1 MRSNGVRISHFLLIC
16 IINLLAL
23 SFKTSENLSAI
34 LTNGF
39 LQAMMAG
46 TIQAL
51 GSWISGT
58 DVLSIRGATLFLSLL
73 VTIQIIGSVI
83 RIVYNLYFHP
93 LSRYP
98 GPKLWAAFDVARTI
112 GRMGGYIDFQIA
124 EEHRK
129 HGEVVR
135 IGVDELSFINPSAW
149 KDIYGHGHAE
159 LRKYFP
165 PNAVNPNQIIAANSS
180 SHFRMRRAM
189 LPAFSEK
196 ALAQQERLVRVYI
209 DLLMKRLSECA
220 QSGNPADMARWYNL
234 TTFDLI
240 ADLCFGKSLDG
251 LETGRSN
258 AWIEKIDK
266 MLRIMPVLMLMT
278 SFPLFMTLFNLVLGR
293 TMQQS
298 RKEHQD
304 YAASLAMSRI
314 QGKEQADRGDF
325 MDFILRSRG
334 EDHEL
339 TDEELVHNADLFMVA
354 GSETTATVL
363 LGVTYYLLQNPNA
376 YKRATEE
383 VRTTFKHA
391 GDINFK
397 EVNARLPY
405 MLACLNEA
413 MRIFPSIPLALLRIT
428 NDGAP
433 TPLAGHSIP
442 AKVRDTQIHIDL
454 NADASRPASAC
465 TNSQPT
471 TRPSTS
477 TTRSPSTQSAG
488 CRRSTTIPLRH
499 FTTTVAMCTSRSLTG
514 DGTASDAIW
523 RFWRCV
529 SSLLYY
535 YGTST

>member
-1 MRSNGVRISHFLLIC
+1 MAGLLQAFVSLVSGID
-16 IINLLAL
+16 IL
-23 SFKTSENLSAI
+23 SF
-34 LTNGF
+34 
-39 LQAMMAG
+39 
-46 TIQAL
+46 
-51 GSWISGT
+51 
-58 DVLSIRGATLFLSLL
+58 RGAASLL
-73 VTIQIIGSVI
+73 GLFVTIKIIRSAA
-83 RIVYNLYFHP
+83 RIIYNLYFHP

-112 GRMGGYIDFQIA
+112 GRMEGYIDFQIA
-124 EEHRK
+124 EEHMK

-165 PNAVNPNQIIAANSS
+165 PNAVNPNQIIAASPSN
-180 SHFRMRRAM
+180 HFRMRRAM

-220 QSGNPADMARWYNL
+220 HSGRPADMARWYNL

-266 MLRIMPVLMLMT
+266 MLRIMPVLMLVT
-278 SFPLFMTLFNLVLGR
+278 SFPLLMTLFNTVLGKK
-293 TMQQS
+293 MQQS

-304 YAASLAMSRI
+304 HAASLAMNRI

-363 LGVTYYLLQNPNA
+363 LGVTYYLLQNPDA

-383 VRTTFKHA
+383 VRAAFLLA
-391 GDINFK
+391 EDINFR

-428 NDGAP
+428 NEGPP
-433 TPLAGHSIP
+433 TPVAGHTIP
-442 AKVRDTQIHIDL
+442 AKVRNTYRCADL
-454 NADASRPASAC
+454 DADAFRPAWAC

-471 TRPSTS
+471 TRPSISMTH
-477 TTRSPSTQSAG
+477 SPSTQSAG
-488 CRRSTTIPLRH
+488 YQRYTMILLRRSTTI
-499 FTTTVAMCTSRSLTG
+499 VAMYISHSLMV
-514 DGTASDAIW
+514 DATALDAIW
-523 RFWRCV
+523 RFSRCV
-529 SSLLYY
+529 LSLRCCC
-535 YGTST
+535 GTSTWSWMKAWSSGMYREFGDCGRSRH

>member
-1 MRSNGVRISHFLLIC
+1 
-16 IINLLAL
+16 
-23 SFKTSENLSAI
+23 
-34 LTNGF
+34 
-39 LQAMMAG
+39 
-46 TIQAL
+46 
-51 GSWISGT
+51 
-58 DVLSIRGATLFLSLL
+58 
-73 VTIQIIGSVI
+73 
-83 RIVYNLYFHP
+83 
-93 LSRYP
+93 
-98 GPKLWAAFDVARTI
+98 
-112 GRMGGYIDFQIA
+112 MGGYIDFQIA
-124 EEHRK
+124 EEHLK

-165 PNAVNPNQIIAANSS
+165 PNAVNPNQIIAASS
-180 SHFRMRRAM
+180 SNHFRMRRAM

-220 QSGNPADMARWYNL
+220 QSGKPANMARWYNL

-266 MLRIMPVLMLMT
+266 MLRIMPVLMLVT
-278 SFPLFMTLFNLVLGR
+278 SFPLLMTVFNTVLGR
-293 TMQQS
+293 KMQQS

-314 QGKEQADRGDF
+314 EGKEQADRGDF

-339 TDEELVHNADLFMVA
+339 TDEELAHNADLFMVA

-363 LGVTYYLLQNPNA
+363 LGVTYYLLQNPDA

-383 VRTTFKHA
+383 VRAAFVQA
-391 GDINFK
+391 EDINFR
-397 EVNARLPY
+397 EVNVHLPY

-428 NDGAP
+428 NDGPP
-433 TPLAGHSIP
+433 TPVAGQSIP
-442 AKVRDTQIHIDL
+442 AKVRNDHRYTDVD
-454 NADASRPASAC
+454 ADAFRPASAC
-465 TNSQPT
+465 TNSQRT
-471 TRPSTS
+471 TRLSTS

-488 CRRSTTIPLRH
+488 YRRYTMITLRH
-499 FTTTVAMCTSRSLTG
+499 FTTIVATCTSRSHMVAVTVLG
-514 DGTASDAIW
+514 AIW
-523 RFWRCV
+523 RFWRC
-529 SSLLYY
+529 
-535 YGTST
+535 G

>member
-1 MRSNGVRISHFLLIC
+1 MAGPLQAFVSLVSGIDI
-16 IINLLAL
+16 L
-23 SFKTSENLSAI
+23 SF
-34 LTNGF
+34 
-39 LQAMMAG
+39 
-46 TIQAL
+46 
-51 GSWISGT
+51 
-58 DVLSIRGATLFLSLL
+58 RGAASLL
-73 VTIQIIGSVI
+73 GLFVTIKIIRSAA
-83 RIVYNLYFHP
+83 RIIYNLYFHP

-112 GRMGGYIDFQIA
+112 GRMEGYIDFQIA
-124 EEHRK
+124 EEHMK

-165 PNAVNPNQIIAANSS
+165 PNAVNPNQIIAASPSN
-180 SHFRMRRAM
+180 HFRMRRAM

-220 QSGNPADMARWYNL
+220 HSGRPADMARWYNL

-266 MLRIMPVLMLMT
+266 MLRIMPVLMLVT
-278 SFPLFMTLFNLVLGR
+278 SFPLLMTLFNTVLGKK
-293 TMQQS
+293 MQQS

-304 YAASLAMSRI
+304 HAASLAMNRI

-363 LGVTYYLLQNPNA
+363 LGVTYYLLQNPDA

-383 VRTTFKHA
+383 VRAAFLLA
-391 GDINFK
+391 EDINFR

-428 NDGAP
+428 NEGPP
-433 TPLAGHSIP
+433 TPVAGHTIP
-442 AKVRDTQIHIDL
+442 AKTRVGVHQLAAYHSPLNFHDPQSFHPERWLPEVYNDPSSPFHNDRRDVHKPFSYGRRDCIGRNLAFLEMRLIIALLLWNFDL
-454 NADASRPASAC
+454 ELDEGMEQWHVQRIWGLWEKPPLKVHLKRGTILHESAS
-465 TNSQPT
+465 
-471 TRPSTS
+471 
-477 TTRSPSTQSAG
+477 
-488 CRRSTTIPLRH
+488 
-499 FTTTVAMCTSRSLTG
+499 F
-514 DGTASDAIW
+514 
-523 RFWRCV
+523 
-529 SSLLYY
+529 
-535 YGTST
+535 